1 MNNIH
6 DSSTDTHDSST
17 DTHDSSTDTHD
28 SSADTHDSSTDTHN
42 TPADTHDSLTDTAL
56 FAAVQRLVGVGGWIY
71 DSDSE
76 TLSATD
82 EAARITDCESPATM
96 TLDAVIDCFHP
107 DARSAVRSALADA
120 IESAE
125 PFSGEWRLDSEEPR
139 WVRVYGEPV
148 DTDGSPRLRGAIE
161 EITDQRRHEG
171 RLNALFETNRRLL
184 DAETPAAVAE
194 VAVDAAADVLGLS
207 LNGVHLYNPT
217 ADALEPAAMTDAARE
232 RFGEPPIFEAGEGI
246 AWDVFTSGDA
256 RVFDDVRAADA
267 VYNDDTA
274 VRSEIAVPLGD
285 HGVFLAGAPTRDAF
299 EERTVSLAKLL
310 GAAVETA
317 LDQLTQKRRLRR
329 QNDRLEAF
337 AGIVSHDL
345 RNPLSVAKSGIE
357 VARAQGAEADALDR
371 VETAHDRMETLIDD
385 LLTLAETGQ
394 DLDPDAL
401 GPVSL
406 SRVAEDAW
414 ATVDAADAELV
425 VDDDSRIIADA
436 SRLQQ
441 LLENLC
447 ANSVEH
453 GSTGNLTG
461 FGDSSEYAD
470 GSVTVRVG
478 TLSDGFYVADDGP
491 GIDPADRETVFET
504 GYSTADEGT
513 GLGLR
518 IVRTV
523 AEAHGWTVTVAESAA
538 GGARFEI
545 TGVDHAGSDHS

>member
-1 MNNIH
+1 MI
-6 DSSTDTHDSST
+6 
-17 DTHDSSTDTHD
+17 
-28 SSADTHDSSTDTHN
+28 
-42 TPADTHDSLTDTAL
+42 TAMDDRHSDPSEPPL
-56 FAAVQRLVGVGGWIY
+56 FAAVERLVGVGGWVY

-82 EAARITDCESPATM
+82 EAARISGCASPAAM

-107 DARSAVRSALADA
+107 DDQPAVRAAIADA
-120 IESAE
+120 IETGAAFES
-125 PFSGEWRLDSEEPR
+125 EWRLDSDEPR

-148 DTDGSPRLRGAIE
+148 DGEGSSRLSGAIE

-184 DAETPAAVAE
+184 DAETPPAVAE
-194 VAVDAAADVLGLS
+194 VAVTAAADVLGLS
-207 LNGVHLYNPT
+207 LNGVHLYDPT
-217 ADALEPAAMTDAARE
+217 ADALEPAAMSDAARE
-232 RFGEPPIFEAGEGI
+232 AFGEPPTFAAGEGI
-246 AWDVFTSGDA
+246 AWTVFKTGEA

-285 HGVFLAGAPTRDAF
+285 HGVFLAAASTPNAF
-299 EERTVSLAKLL
+299 DERTVSLAKLL
-310 GAAVETA
+310 GTAVETA
-317 LDQLTQKRRLRR
+317 LDQLEQKRRLRR

-345 RNPLSVAKSGIE
+345 RNPLSVATAGIE
-357 VARAQGAEADALDR
+357 VARTQGAEADALDR
-371 VETAHDRMETLIDD
+371 VETAHERMETLIDD
-385 LLTLAETGQ
+385 LLALAETGQ
-394 DLDPDAL
+394 DLNPDAL

-414 ATVDAADAELV
+414 ATIAADQASLV
-425 VDDDSRIIADA
+425 VDDDSHLIADA

-447 ANSVEH
+447 ANSIEH
-453 GSTGNLTG
+453 
-461 FGDSSEYAD
+461 SE
-470 GSVTVRVG
+470 GPVTVRIG
-478 TLSDGFYVADDGP
+478 TLPDGFYVADDGP
-491 GIDPADRETVFET
+491 GINPADREAVFET

-523 AEAHGWTVTVAESAA
+523 AEAHGWTATLTESAT

-545 TGVDHAGSDHS
+545 TGVDHATDHS